1 MLWILIFSYYSFNSL
16 TELAP
21 TFMQIYTFI
30 NTNQENGT
38 EPDICFV
45 RKRFPGKFLSRS
57 CSLCFDILHIFSV
70 ISFCEILNNS

>member
-1 MLWILIFSYYSFNSL
+1 
-16 TELAP
+16 
-21 TFMQIYTFI
+21 MQIYTFI

-70 ISFCEILNNS
+70 ISFREILNNS